1 MGKVISVNL
10 SERKTVRKQR
20 FDSGELEF
28 DRGFIGDAHA
38 GDWHRQV
45 SLLAMESIDK
55 MNEKGLNVG
64 PGDFAENITT
74 EGVDLLE
81 WPVGTTFS
89 VGEAILELSQ
99 IGKVCHNKCAI
110 YYQAGDCVM
119 PREGIFAVV
128 RKPAKITVG
137 DEIKLIKL
145 GDGTCDRVPRI
156 LLCSIITASDTRTLA
171 EDEAGNVLEKMLRE
185 KGHNIGP
192 RVVVKDNREAITA
205 AIVDAAD
212 NLKADIVLTCG
223 GTGFSVRD
231 VTPEAT
237 IDACDRMAPGI
248 AEVIRARSMEVT
260 PRAMLSRGVSGL
272 RGETLVINLPGSKK
286 AAEEALGFVIDQLV
300 HAIDMVH
307 GFGHQPK
314 NRDEKSEA

>member
-1 MGKVISVNL
+1 MAKVLSVNL

-55 MNEKGLNVG
+55 MNAKGLEVG

-74 EGVDLLE
+74 EGVDLLA
-81 WPVGTTFS
+81 WPVGTQFS
-89 VGEAILELSQ
+89 VGEAVLELSQ

-128 RKPAKITVG
+128 RKAAKISVG

-145 GDGTCDRVPRI
+145 GDGTCDRTPKI
-156 LLCSIITASDTRTLA
+156 LLFSIITCSDSRTLA
-171 EDEAGNVLEKMLRE
+171 DDSAGDMLEKLVRE

-192 RVVVKDNREAITA
+192 RVIVKDNKEEIEAALITA
-205 AIVDAAD
+205 ADE
-212 NLKADIVLTCG
+212 LHADIIFTCG

-237 IDACDRMAPGI
+237 IDVCDRMAPGI
-248 AEVIRARSMEVT
+248 AEVIRSRSYDVT
-260 PRAMLSRGVSGL
+260 PRAMLSRAVSGL
-272 RGETLVINLPGSKK
+272 RGSTLIINLPGSRK
-286 AAEEALGFVIDQLV
+286 AAEESFGFIADQLE
-300 HAIDMVH
+300 HAIEMVH
-307 GFGHQPK
+307 GGGH
-314 NRDEKSEA
+314 